1 MRITDGLFR
10 RPIALYAAFCAFLC
24 LPAGISK
31 AQEEQD
37 PSVIWQRGF
46 ILIQAARGDEE
57 NGDYLEAFNKL
68 GEAKPLYD
76 HLAQNFPDFYP
87 EIVKERRHLIAEDR
101 DRVKNLM
108 RNPQQNPSPSI
119 PQNQAPSTPA
129 PPSGGTPIAPPP
141 TPGYQARSREF
152 EVAESDR
159 EIALPSWDEG
169 SSQALPRVGAV
180 PGMPRV
186 DVRRPSSVAQTA
198 NALDEEL
205 RKKDSLIGWLNQKNQ
220 ELKQQL
226 DDRNSELERARAEQ
240 EMAQANYAQLMRERQ
255 LRESKGSG
263 DLKAT
268 NAQLKSMLKDA
279 LAQLESAN
287 RLNEKLVNEL
297 GSSKQEIAKL
307 QEKLADTER
316 ERDNLLE
323 VVRGEGTG
331 GKALKELMDRNKEL
345 SQQLDRAEKLASS
358 LSELNKEKDD
368 DIALLKSEISKIQLE
383 RDNLLAENQ
392 RHQQSIDD
400 LQKKLE
406 MLSDGLTAEEKN
418 ALASASPIERQENE
432 LLRSIVLKQ
441 LRRQAQMKQA
451 KGLLLRQLDKVGAR
465 SETLLGLVEDMAKG
479 SQLTDEEKKLFKAPQ
494 FQEIVEAAAAAPAT
508 APENTATA
516 AADGEA
522 SMSAT
527 LIAPGNGPSADG
539 VIREQKVTVELSQI
553 DKSARLD
560 FKEGRYSE
568 AEAGFLEYLRY
579 RPQSVSCLC
588 NLGVLKIAMKNFS
601 ESEYYLN
608 KALAIDSSSGL
619 AHYLLGRTF
628 FLQNKLDDALQSLEE
643 SLTYEPQ
650 NAKAHNCVGV
660 ISTRKGWVERAQRAF
675 TNAVSID
682 PEFGD
687 AHFNLAVLFAT
698 REQPDAKSAGKHY
711 FRALHLGVPRDST
724 IEEFLEEAELS
735 GITIG
740 LN

>member
-1 MRITDGLFR
+1 MRFPDGFLP
-10 RPIALYAAFCAFLC
+10 RPIALCIAFLAWSC
-24 LPAGISK
+24 LFGGKST

-46 ILIQAARGDEE
+46 ILVQAARGDEE

-76 HLAQNFPDFYP
+76 HLAQSFPDFYP
-87 EIVKERRHLIAEDR
+87 EIVKERRHIIAEDR
-101 DRVKNLM
+101 DRVKQLM
-108 RNPQQNPSPSI
+108 RNPPAPQPVAPQMPQPAVPPGPSP
-119 PQNQAPSTPA
+119 
-129 PPSGGTPIAPPP
+129 GGTSIAPPQIP
-141 TPGYQARSREF
+141 NYQARSRDFDVED
-152 EVAESDR
+152 SDR
-159 EIALPSWDEG
+159 EVAMPSWNEG
-169 SSQALPRVGAV
+169 SSQALPRVASV

-186 DVRRPSSVAQTA
+186 ETGSPTSVAGIA
-198 NALDEEL
+198 SSLNADLE
-205 RKKDSLIGWLNQKNQ
+205 KKDSLIEWLNLKNQ
-220 ELKQQL
+220 ELRQQL
-226 DDRNSELERARAEQ
+226 TDRESELQRARGDL
-240 EMAQANYAQLMRERQ
+240 EMAQANYAQLRREEQMRK
-255 LRESKGSG
+255 SKGSG

-268 NAQLKSMLKDA
+268 NAQLKQMLQGALGQIDELVSMND
-279 LAQLESAN
+279 
-287 RLNEKLVNEL
+287 KLVGQL
-297 GSSKQEIAKL
+297 GEAKTENKKL
-307 QEKLADTER
+307 QSRLVELER
-316 ERDNLLE
+316 ERDNLME
-323 VVRGEGTG
+323 VVRGEGSG
-331 GKALKELMDRNKEL
+331 GKALKELMDRNRNLAE
-345 SQQLDRAEKLASS
+345 QLDRAEKLASS
-358 LSELNKEKDD
+358 LSELSKEKDE
-368 DIALLKSEISKIQLE
+368 DIALLKSEITKIKIE
-383 RDNLLAENQ
+383 RDQLLSENM

-406 MLSDGLTAEEKN
+406 LLSDGLTSEEKN
-418 ALASASPIERQENE
+418 ALAQASPVERQENE
-432 LLRSIVLKQ
+432 LLRSVVLKQ

-451 KGLLLRQLDKVGAR
+451 KELLLRQLEKLGTR
-465 SETLLGLVEDMAKG
+465 SDTLLGLVEDMAKG
-479 SQLTDEEKKLFKAPQ
+479 SQLSDEEKALFKSPQ
-494 FQEIVEAAAAAPAT
+494 FQEIVAAATEEPAT
-508 APENTATA
+508 PSSDDASVSGGGAAT
-516 AADGEA
+516 
-522 SMSAT
+522 MSAT
-527 LIAPGNGPSADG
+527 LIAPGNGPAPDG

-560 FKEGRYSE
+560 FKEGRFSE

-608 KALAIDSSSGL
+608 KALAIDSASGL
-619 AHYLLGRTF
+619 AHYLLGRTY

-643 SLTYEPQ
+643 GLTYDPQ

-724 IEEFLEEAELS
+724 IEEFLEEAELAGLS
-735 GITIG
+735 IG
-740 LN
+740 LR